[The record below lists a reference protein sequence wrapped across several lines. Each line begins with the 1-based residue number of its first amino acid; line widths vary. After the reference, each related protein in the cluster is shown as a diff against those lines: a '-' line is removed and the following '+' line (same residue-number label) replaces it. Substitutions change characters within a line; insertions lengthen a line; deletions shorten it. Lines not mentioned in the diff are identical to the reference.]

1 MIGLIVTD
9 LVDPFFRK
17 YRSAILTKLKVKN
30 YGLIISSSE
39 GDPRLEKHQIDK
51 MLARGV
57 ELLILAS
64 TQPEVKSLRRVGDQE
79 VP

>member
-1 MIGLIVTD
+1 
-9 LVDPFFRK
+9 
-17 YRSAILTKLKVKN
+17 VKN